1 MKDISIDERA
11 IYLAHYIINSKDTV
25 RRAVKKFGI
34 SKSTVYKDVTLQ
46 NGRMFGKECIIS
58 NRTISRSIEITGVF
72 EVQKILLLK
81 LDY

>member
-1 MKDISIDERA
+1 MKYISIDEST

>member
-1 MKDISIDERA
+1 MKYISIDECT

>member
-25 RRAVKKFGI
+25 RGAAKKFGI
-34 SKSTVYKDVTLQ
+34 NKSTVHKDVTLQ